1 MKCLAI
7 TLIVLTS
14 LVTTGCVG
22 KMPQSAEEFR
32 QALPGAFMG
41 KLETYEVDRSTADI
55 GKTFQKYAPKCL
67 DVTLE
72 TTSRTTSS
80 YQHIV
85 TEYTP
90 TVIVNQNRT
99 ELHLQEKHR
108 QGVMTVYDEPDA
120 GHYLL
125 VVDATPLG
133 TKTSKI
139 DIYRPSMGFD
149 TMVAAI
155 KNWTRGENL
164 GCPDLT
170 K

>member
-1 MKCLAI
+1 MKYAAI
-7 TLIVLTS
+7 TLLLLTV

-22 KMPQSAEEFR
+22 KMPQTADEFR

-41 KLETYEVDRSTADI
+41 NLETYEVDRSAAEI

-67 DVTLE
+67 DVSLA
-72 TTSRTTSS
+72 TTSQTSTS

-85 TEYTP
+85 TQYTP
-90 TVIVNQNRT
+90 TVVVNQTRS
-99 ELHLQEKHR
+99 ELHLQEKHQ
-108 QGVMTVYDEPDA
+108 QGVVAVYEEPAA
-120 GHYLL
+120 GHYLM

-133 TKTSKI
+133 PHKAKI
-139 DIYRPSMGFD
+139 EFYRPSMGFE
-149 TMVAAI
+149 TLVTAI
-155 KNWTRGENL
+155 KNWTRGKNL